1 MKIKYTF
8 IYTMAA
14 AALLFLQQCSKE
26 AANVPPSGGSQTGTG
41 GSLARFAIGGNNLY
55 IATNQSLDVYDITTP
70 NTPTI
75 IKKNTLG
82 FGIETIFPYQ
92 QNLFIGA
99 NDGMYIF
106 DNTRPDAP
114 VLLTKYTHVM
124 SCDPVV
130 VQGKYAYVTL
140 RGGSICRFGGGQSF
154 LDVVDLSDLR
164 NPKLVNSQTLI
175 APFGLGVDGNKLFVC
190 EGNRGLKIFDISDA
204 QKPVLKKTMADI
216 PAYDVIPTQKTLIVT
231 GEKGIFQY
239 RYDNSETF
247 DLLSKIAVE

>member
-1 MKIKYTF
+1 MKIKHTF
-8 IYTMAA
+8 VYVIAV
-14 AALLFLQQCSKE
+14 AALLFLEQCSSE
-26 AANVPPSGGSQTGTG
+26 STTISPNGGAQIGTG
-41 GSLARFAIGGNNLY
+41 GSLARFAISGNSLY
-55 IATNQSLDVYDITTP
+55 IATNQSLDVYDITDPVAPART
-70 NTPTI
+70 
-75 IKKNTLG
+75 KKNMLG

-106 DNTRPDAP
+106 DNTKPDAP

-140 RGGSICRFGGGQSF
+140 RGGSGCRLGDGRSF
-154 LDVVDLSDLR
+154 LDVVDLSDIR
-164 NPKLVNSQTLI
+164 NPKLVNSQILL
-175 APFGLGVDGNKLFVC
+175 APFGIGVDGNKLFVC
-190 EGNRGLKIFDISDA
+190 EGSGGLKLFDISDP
-204 QKPVLKKTMADI
+204 QKPMLKKTMADI
-216 PAYDVIPTQKTLIVT
+216 PAYDVIPNQKTLIVT

-239 RYDNSETF
+239 RYDTAETF